1 MAVDTGLIYEFAL
14 GEGDQYAAALAAML
28 FGSSYVATA
37 FQLHGFTPLGAA
49 LNLHGEDPED
59 RGRLGHGAVEV
70 VVDHV
75 ERVDVSPDGADIRLR
90 TEGLTNRADGN
101 NVDLDKEYGELKRN
115 ALMFQAFSQLL
126 ASKMDTM
133 RRAMQG

>member
-1 MAVDTGLIYEFAL
+1 MTGIPSQYSLLGNALEFAQFRH
-14 GEGDQYAAALAAML
+14 GVISQNIANVNTPGFQTREA
-28 FGSSYVATA
+28 A
-37 FQLHGFTPLGAA
+37 FQQFLDLAQSASGEIHT
-49 LNLHGEDPED
+49 GEDF
-59 RGRLGHGAVEV
+59 EV
-70 VVDHV
+70 
-75 ERVDVSPDGADIRLR
+75 AR

-126 ASKMDTM
+126 AAKMDTM